1 MVSSQFMLTSLMAM
15 LLSVGV
21 SNAQLS
27 PTFYN
32 TTCPEVTNIV
42 RQVLENFAFTDP
54 RIGASLIRLHFH
66 DCFVTG
72 CDASVLLD
80 NIESEKQAAPNNGSL
95 RGFEVVDAM
104 KSQIEAVCPG
114 VVSCADILTIA
125 SEESVVLAGWPSWA
139 VPLGRLDSVAAN
151 RSLANTALPP
161 PFFTVDQLKAN
172 FAAVGLNTT
181 VDLVALSGAHTF
193 GRAQCTNFMTRL
205 YNFNGTGGPDPTVN
219 ATYLQTLQ
227 QLCPQNGTAA
237 VLANLD
243 RSTADG
249 FDSTYFTNLQTQE
262 GLLESDQVL
271 FSTPNSDT
279 IALVNAFSANQ
290 TAFFESFVDSMI
302 RMGNIAPPAGSP
314 GEIRLNCRV
323 VNRAAAAAN
332 AGDVVGTPGGFA
344 DELTWVVKKMNHL
357 LASDI

>member
-1 MVSSQFMLTSLMAM
+1 MLTSLMAM

-66 DCFVTG
+66 DCFVANANAT
-72 CDASVLLD
+72 
-80 NIESEKQAAPNNGSL
+80 IESEKQAAPNNGSL

-193 GRAQCTNFMTRL
+193 GRAQCT
-205 YNFNGTGGPDPTVN
+205 NFNGTGGPDPTVN

>member
-1 MVSSQFMLTSLMAM
+1 MGVLSAIVVATSMM
-15 LLSVGV
+15 LLTIGV
-21 SNAQLS
+21 PSNAQLT

-42 RQVLENFAFTDP
+42 RQVLQNFAFTDP
-54 RIGASLIRLHFH
+54 RIGASLMRLHFH

-80 NIESEKQAAPNNGSL
+80 NNANAMIESEKQAAPNNGSL

-114 VVSCADILTIA
+114 VVSCADVLAIA
-125 SEESVVLAGWPSWA
+125 SEESVVLAGGPSWA

-151 RSLANTALPP
+151 RTLANSALPP

-181 VDLVALSGAHTF
+181 VDL
-193 GRAQCTNFMTRL
+193 
-205 YNFNGTGGPDPTVN
+205 
-219 ATYLQTLQ
+219 

-237 VLANLD
+237 VLADLD

-249 FDSTYFTNLQTQE
+249 FDSTYFANLQTQE

-279 IALVNAFSANQ
+279 IALVNTFSANQ
-290 TAFFESFVDSMI
+290 TAFFESFVSSMI
-302 RMGNIAPPAGSP
+302 RMGNIAPPAGSG

-323 VNRAAAAAN
+323 INPAASSPAAITTP
-332 AGDVVGTPGGFA
+332 AGFVDV
-344 DELTWVVKKMNHL
+344 
-357 LASDI
+357 

>member
-1 MVSSQFMLTSLMAM
+1 MLTSLMAM

-80 NIESEKQAAPNNGSL
+80 NSANANATIESEKQAAPNNGSL

-125 SEESVVLAGWPSWA
+125 SEESVVLAGGPSWA

-193 GRAQCTNFMTRL
+193 GRAQCANFMTRL
-205 YNFNGTGGPDPTVN
+205 YNYPTVN

-262 GLLESDQVL
+262 GLLESDQAL

-279 IALVNAFSANQ
+279 IALVNTFSANQ

>member
-1 MVSSQFMLTSLMAM
+1 MLTSLMAM

-66 DCFVTG
+66 DCFVANANAT
-72 CDASVLLD
+72 
-80 NIESEKQAAPNNGSL
+80 IESEKQAAPNNGSL

-125 SEESVVLAGWPSWA
+125 SEESVVLAGGPSWA

-193 GRAQCTNFMTRL
+193 GRAQCA
-205 YNFNGTGGPDPTVN
+205 NFNGTGGPDPTVN

-262 GLLESDQVL
+262 GLLESDQAL

-279 IALVNAFSANQ
+279 IALVNTFSANQ